1 MGRPAPEPSSE
12 PTSQPS
18 AEPASQPTSGPAAGQ
33 QQPGTARPPSWDT
46 PLPTGVVTGRTAIP
60 AHARP
65 AAPPAAPPPSAAR
78 PTAQSTAP
86 AAPAAPAAQPAP
98 GALSPAAAYGGTRAP
113 ARPAASTATREATTG
128 TDTARAEA
136 AWSATALA
144 AGAGAGLA
152 RPAVL
157 DDRTA
162 ADRAADARD
171 DDARAATDPQLR
183 PPIVHPGR
191 PTTPRRP
198 WTIAGL
204 HVLQLVALE
213 VAVVA
218 VLLVHREPWWVLAP
232 VAAGAALLT
241 GLTLLRRDGRWAWQA
256 VGARLRHLV
265 GARRSA
271 APVPGTPAD
280 EAADDVLAALAGGG
294 WVDAVTVDDVSA
306 ALLDHPG
313 GVAVAVEA
321 MPATESRFA
330 PGVVRLPSLAALLPA
345 GDDADTRLTAQ
356 LVVQTV
362 PTPGRA
368 DADDPVGVS
377 WRELTGGRP
386 VVRRRCWIVLQVQR
400 TPERSDALELRATL
414 VNAVRRVQRQVRKAG
429 LRGHLLSPEE
439 ARAGLLALAGA
450 HPDAAGRV
458 ELAAG
463 GAGGSRERWQGWV
476 SAGRRHVGL
485 RLVTWPDLGPE
496 GPGRSW
502 VTAIG
507 EACPVP
513 SVVAVAARRT
523 PDGDLDVEGTVRI
536 VLGADEP
543 EGSAVD
549 DVRAAARAVGARL
562 RRADGEHRVTVA
574 STLALGGFVR

>member
-1 MGRPAPEPSSE
+1 MSQPLGRPTDDAEAQPGTAPATPPDAPPPDATPPEAAARPSWDAPLPAAVVTGRPAP
-12 PTSQPS
+12 
-18 AEPASQPTSGPAAGQ
+18 
-33 QQPGTARPPSWDT
+33 
-46 PLPTGVVTGRTAIP
+46 
-60 AHARP
+60 
-65 AAPPAAPPPSAAR
+65 API
-78 PTAQSTAP
+78 PTATPTATP
-86 AAPAAPAAQPAP
+86 TAGPPTAAPAAAARRAP
-98 GALSPAAAYGGTRAP
+98 LSPAAAYGAPTPAVPVQASAGTQD
-113 ARPAASTATREATTG
+113 AAQ
-128 TDTARAEA
+128 AEA
-136 AWSATALA
+136 AWTATALA
-144 AGAGAGLA
+144 AGTGTGRA

-162 ADRAADARD
+162 ADRAVDARD
-171 DDARAATDPQLR
+171 DEALAAADPPVR
-183 PPIVHPGR
+183 PPVVQPGR
-191 PTTPRRP
+191 PATPRRP
-198 WTIAGL
+198 WTVAGV

-218 VLLVHREPWWVLAP
+218 VALVHRQPWWVLAP
-232 VAAGAALLT
+232 VAAGAALLA
-241 GLTLLRRDGRWAWQA
+241 GLAVVRRDGRWAWQVA
-256 VGARLRHLV
+256 GTRLRHLA
-265 GARRSA
+265 GARRASA
-271 APVPGTPAD
+271 PAPGASAD
-280 EAADDVLAALAGGG
+280 ETADDLLAALAGGG

-306 ALLDHPG
+306 AVLDHPG

-362 PTPGRA
+362 PAPGRT

-400 TPERSDALELRATL
+400 APDRSDPLELRATL

-429 LRGHLLSPEE
+429 LRGHLLGPEE

-450 HPDAAGRV
+450 RADEAGRV
-458 ELAAG
+458 ELPG
-463 GAGGSRERWQGWV
+463 GGPGGSRARWGGWV
-476 SAGRRHVGL
+476 SGGRRHVAL
-485 RLVTWPDLGPE
+485 RLVTWPDLGAPA
-496 GPGRSW
+496 GRSW
-502 VTAIG
+502 VTALG

-523 PDGDLDVEGTVRI
+523 PDGELDVEGTVRL
-536 VLGADEP
+536 VLGAEEP

-549 DVRAAARAVGARL
+549 DVRGAAAALGARL
-562 RRADGEHRVTVA
+562 RRADGEHRVAVA
-574 STLALGGFVR
+574 STLALGGFLR

>member
-1 MGRPAPEPSSE
+1 
-12 PTSQPS
+12 
-18 AEPASQPTSGPAAGQ
+18 
-33 QQPGTARPPSWDT
+33 
-46 PLPTGVVTGRTAIP
+46 
-60 AHARP
+60 
-65 AAPPAAPPPSAAR
+65 
-78 PTAQSTAP
+78 
-86 AAPAAPAAQPAP
+86 
-98 GALSPAAAYGGTRAP
+98 
-113 ARPAASTATREATTG
+113 
-128 TDTARAEA
+128 
-136 AWSATALA
+136 
-144 AGAGAGLA
+144 
-152 RPAVL
+152 VL

-171 DDARAATDPQLR
+171 DDALAATDPPVR
-183 PPIVHPGR
+183 PPVVRPGR

-198 WTIAGL
+198 WTVAGV

-232 VAAGAALLT
+232 VAAGAAVVL
-241 GLTLLRRDGRWAWQA
+241 GLGLLRRDGRWAWQIA
-256 VGARLRHLV
+256 AARLRHLV
-265 GARRSA
+265 GARRSP
-271 APVPGTPAD
+271 APVPGASAD

-306 ALLDHPG
+306 AVLDHPG
-313 GVAVAVEA
+313 GMAVAVEA

-330 PGVVRLPSLAALLPA
+330 PGVVGLPSLAALLPA

-362 PTPGRA
+362 PAPGRA
-368 DADDPVGVS
+368 GADDPVGVS

-400 TPERSDALELRATL
+400 TPERSDPLELRTTL

-429 LRGHLLSPEE
+429 LRGHLLGPDE

-450 HPDAAGRV
+450 RPDAAGRV
-458 ELAAG
+458 ELLDG
-463 GAGGSRERWQGWV
+463 GTGGSREQWRAWV
-476 SAGRRHVGL
+476 SAGRRHVAL
-485 RLVTWPDLGPE
+485 RLVTWPDLGDA
-496 GPGRSW
+496 GAGRSW
-502 VTAIG
+502 VTALG

-523 PDGDLDVEGTVRI
+523 PDGDLDVEGTVRL

-549 DVRAAARAVGARL
+549 DVRGAAHALGARL
-562 RRADGEHRVTVA
+562 RRADGEQRVAVA